1 MVFICKGL
9 YVNILASAWFIPI
22 FEERQVNQV
31 KIEVLNLHG
40 FNIKESLEKTRK
52 NIDWAIDHG
61 VDVLVIN
68 HGKGHHSQSG
78 IAVVKS
84 EIRKMLKEDL
94 SLKENGYRVVFGE
107 SDLPIALTYNE
118 GNTLIVMKGLET
130 TYMGGKGQQEKNQH
144 IYSEEGKQYRKSQK
158 RWRRE
163 R

>member
-1 MVFICKGL
+1 M
-9 YVNILASAWFIPI
+9 
-22 FEERQVNQV
+22 

-40 FNIKESLEKTRK
+40 LNIKESLEKTRQ
-52 NIDWAIDHG
+52 NIDWAIGHG

-78 IAVVKS
+78 MSVVKT
-84 EIRKMLKEDL
+84 EIRKMLREDL

-118 GNTLIVMKGLET
+118 GNTLIVTRGLET
-130 TYMGGKGQQEKNQH
+130 TYMGGRVQQEKNQR

-158 RWRRE
+158 HWRRE